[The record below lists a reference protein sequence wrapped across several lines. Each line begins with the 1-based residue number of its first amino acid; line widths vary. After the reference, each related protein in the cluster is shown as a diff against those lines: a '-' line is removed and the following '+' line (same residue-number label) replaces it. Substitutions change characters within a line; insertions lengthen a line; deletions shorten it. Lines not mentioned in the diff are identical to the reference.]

1 MPSYLLRHRLRHV
14 RSIGIN
20 NVSPAVESKSEKMV
34 VPFPA
39 CFLALLSVKGEVLY
53 VSEVQRGFISSI
65 QFNELP
71 RLEYSVSHVVLRVMV
86 KIPEQCGLASAL
98 KQDDWLVLRE
108 FEVDFNK
115 LQNID
120 PEDQLEGHNVPLF
133 EMNDGLYT
141 LQQQRV
147 VRAAASEDTYLRHRR
162 NASRNLV
169 QESFSFN
176 SALKLNI
183 MVNYK
188 AQVMREI
195 EETSKKIQDA
205 VDFTGKRSHWHIECV
220 KRYLADLRQS
230 LTTKK
235 AYLRQ
240 LDEEL
245 ENSIVQYE
253 KTTITSPDGQSLQ
266 EYYGNN
272 YPNLI
277 KIKDRVDSLKLK
289 KLSRLISIFQTTC
302 LFQKEIGFIEYESAS
317 MAGAPYERTKLKL
330 IDQERVLAMALKS
343 DAERNIINTCLGYYL
358 LFIQLIATTVF
369 QIALPYGMKFNGST
383 SMIGNGCLYFN
394 DNLSA
399 KRSEAQLHAIDCFNK
414 NLIQVIQRWEHHV
427 LTRAGDQM
435 SRMETH

>member
-1 MPSYLLRHRLRHV
+1 MPSYLLRRRLRHV

-20 NVSPAVESKSEKMV
+20 NVSAAIETKSEKVV

-39 CFLALLSVKGEVLY
+39 CFLALQSMKGEVLY
-53 VSEVQRGFISSI
+53 VSEVQRGFINTV

-71 RLEYSVSHVVLRVMV
+71 RLEHSISHIMLRIMV
-86 KIPEQCGLASAL
+86 KVPEQCGLASAM
-98 KQDDWLVLRE
+98 KRDSWLVLRE

-115 LQNID
+115 LQSID
-120 PEDQLEGHNVPLF
+120 LEDQLEGHNVPLF
-133 EMNDGLYT
+133 EMNDGVYT
-141 LQQQRV
+141 LQCQPV
-147 VRAAASEDTYLRHRR
+147 VKATANDDAYLRHRR
-162 NASRNLV
+162 NASRNQV
-169 QESFSFN
+169 QESFSYN

-183 MVNYK
+183 MVSYK
-188 AQVMREI
+188 AQVLREI
-195 EETSKKIQDA
+195 QETSKKLENAIDSN
-205 VDFTGKRSHWHIECV
+205 GKHSRWQIDCV
-220 KRYLADLRQS
+220 KRHLADLRQS
-230 LTTKK
+230 FTTKN

-245 ENSIVQYE
+245 KSSIDQYH
-253 KTTITSPDGQSLQ
+253 KTSTPSPDGQSLQ

-302 LFQKEIGFIEYESAS
+302 LFQKEIGFIEHESAC

-330 IDQERVLAMALKS
+330 VDQERVLAIALRS

-358 LFIQLIATTVF
+358 LFIQLTATTVF
-369 QIALPYGMKFNGST
+369 QIALPYRMKFNGST
-383 SMIGNGCLYFN
+383 SMVGNGCLYFN
-394 DNLSA
+394 DNSSA
-399 KRSEAQLHAIDCFNK
+399 KRSEAQLDAIDCFNK

-435 SRMETH
+435 SRMESH